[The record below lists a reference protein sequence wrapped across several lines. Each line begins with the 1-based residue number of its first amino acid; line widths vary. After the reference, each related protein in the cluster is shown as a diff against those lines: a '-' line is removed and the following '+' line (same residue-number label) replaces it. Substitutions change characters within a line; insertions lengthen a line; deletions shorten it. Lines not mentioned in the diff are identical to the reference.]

1 MDKTS
6 SADRKDQP
14 KRKPRASRS
23 KRGLLIDTDR
33 PRPMS
38 AHTAALIARRRG
50 SLVGY
55 PIQAT
60 FDDQTRSGRQSEVI
74 AADGK
79 TAFSLTATRSGLL
92 VERTAVGRLGTL
104 LQQTLLLSDAQ
115 EFDRW
120 CETDPIRFDHPLAHE
135 QLLRQGHELLAH
147 GR

>member
-1 MDKTS
+1 MDTTS

-14 KRKPRASRS
+14 KRKPRTSRS

-33 PRPMS
+33 PRPMT

-50 SLVGY
+50 SLAAC

-60 FDDQTRSGRQSEVI
+60 PDDQTRPVQQAEVI

-79 TAFSLTATRSGLL
+79 TVFSLTATKSGLL

-104 LQQTLLLSDAQ
+104 LQQTLLLPNAH

-120 CETDPIRFDHPLAHE
+120 CETDPIRFDHPLTHE

-147 GR
+147 SR